1 MIAYKTNAVKNSNLI
16 PTGPSQ
22 SSVIHVKGNKKDD
35 GRLQIPLTI
44 SALCVWSP
52 PHPPPIISR
61 KLLRGGQNISLSRC
75 SWFHLF
81 SRLYTFTANTY
92 RAVTVEKGWGRIV

>member
-1 MIAYKTNAVKNSNLI
+1 MIAYKTNVVKNSNLI

-44 SALCVWSP
+44 SAL
-52 PHPPPIISR
+52 PPPPPP
-61 KLLRGGQNISLSRC
+61 NN
-75 SWFHLF
+75 F
-81 SRLYTFTANTY
+81 
-92 RAVTVEKGWGRIV
+92 